1 MPVSSGR
8 PMTWQPQRWDI
19 APSRKR
25 RELPPVSA
33 PRGLEV
39 SEYDVYATIECG
51 ELRAEIARYAVWDP
65 RDGDDAVRVAFDAK
79 INGLREDGGG
89 VAEIY
94 ATDSSELFEL
104 AQIAVQ
110 TALLLGEAR
119 RS

>member
-1 MPVSSGR
+1 MV
-8 PMTWQPQRWDI
+8 
-19 APSRKR
+19 
-25 RELPPVSA
+25 
-33 PRGLEV
+33 
-39 SEYDVYATIECG
+39 ECG
-51 ELRAEIARYAVWDP
+51 ELRAEIARHAAWDP
-65 RDGDDAVRVAFDAK
+65 RDGDDTVRVTFDAK